1 MMFALFPPFDS
12 LCVLTILVGLGLAVA
27 ARGLGRNPAHPTKR
41 RIPWGWM
48 ALYFLALVVLFAGL
62 LILGHQV
69 DPSHPEPRY
78 RE

>member
-1 MMFALFPPFDS
+1 
-12 LCVLTILVGLGLAVA
+12 
-27 ARGLGRNPAHPTKR
+27 
-41 RIPWGWM
+41 M